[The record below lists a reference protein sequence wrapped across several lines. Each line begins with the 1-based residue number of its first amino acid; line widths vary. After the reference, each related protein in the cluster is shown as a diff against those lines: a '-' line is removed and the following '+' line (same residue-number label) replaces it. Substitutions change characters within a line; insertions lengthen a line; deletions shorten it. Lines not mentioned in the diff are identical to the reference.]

1 MKLLRHSLLG
11 LGLLCSAL
19 AIREALRYGREWL
32 TVDSC
37 LDSGGSFDYS
47 RMACDHAVNHPF
59 VSYGYRHPESSWVCV
74 AAILF
79 GISTAL
85 ISHRLSRNAQKPN

>member
-1 MKLLRHSLLG
+1 MKLLRNSLLG
-11 LGLLCSAL
+11 LALLCSAL
-19 AIREALRYGREWL
+19 AIREAVRYGREWL

-47 RMACDHAVNHPF
+47 RMACDYAANHPF

-79 GISTAL
+79 GVLAAL
-85 ISHRLSRNAQKPN
+85 ILHWLSRNSQRPN